1 MKPHLQPDHPLDVD
15 RFGGLEVYLQAVL
28 SLGGDGP
35 LHGGHSEVIAQVLQA
50 GDPPGHRQ
58 GCDVAEENYLG
69 FFSAGTKRNFVSFK

>member
-15 RFGGLEVYLQAVL
+15 RLGGQEVHLKAVL

-50 GDPPGHRQ
+50 GDPPGHGQ
-58 GCDVAEENYLG
+58 GCDVTEKHYLG
-69 FFSAGTKRNFVSFK
+69 FFSAGIKRNFVSFK